1 MSGHRKTDSTCD
13 ETALLRGQSHSR
25 ESSGASNL
33 SVKFTVAPDAADTAA
48 IVEAGVPPARGGVKD
63 VPAVSIVAPG
73 SPPSGT
79 NPNTSDNRKARSL
92 ASAVSHRKKRQKL
105 RKSGKQQHTGDADV
119 ADDDDDDCSD
129 PEDVDGA
136 TAAAANSRL
145 QNGTCD
151 TTDTPPYNNNEGMLQ
166 SGEAKS
172 HNSDYGSFSTS
183 DNYRHHPDTA
193 AGAGAGTVTS
203 SSKQPVSAIVTA
215 TAAGGGAAGF
225 PSTSSKGKPGPD
237 TVDHQSAMATDQR
250 QPLLDNSPTDSSC
263 SDDDAGV
270 SSGYTRRKTRLHQR
284 PSNDRARPV
293 GIEVDDDD
301 DAIGPAPTGAGGATD
316 AEVDV
321 HIPMEPCKTL
331 LAFIFLFFAWVA
343 TTTSLALTHDRVPA
357 VAPLPDII
365 LDNVTY
371 QHWGLDASEII
382 IMVAFWIAFLTCI
395 FHKHRFVVLRR
406 VFILVGL
413 HYYYRAITMFVTVM
427 PVADTTYRCADKL
440 NSTEITPGV
449 IARRVLKLLSGF
461 GLSINGEHIYCGDYI
476 YSGHSMTLIMV
487 YLVVKAYSPKRWFLL
502 HYATFCLSFAGILF
516 LVLARGHYS
525 IDVVVAYWITTRLW
539 YIYHTMTN
547 NGTLLKDSRNSRN
560 YLRKMWWWYMFYY
573 FECNVPVTVPR
584 EYSLPLPKRVLRLGP
599 CAWLLSLC
607 GGGGGKRDEADGPAA
622 SAAAG
627 EDVETVSSE
636 VARQDRTSDV
646 ESGRRRRNS

>member
-1 MSGHRKTDSTCD
+1 
-13 ETALLRGQSHSR
+13 
-25 ESSGASNL
+25 
-33 SVKFTVAPDAADTAA
+33 
-48 IVEAGVPPARGGVKD
+48 
-63 VPAVSIVAPG
+63 
-73 SPPSGT
+73 
-79 NPNTSDNRKARSL
+79 
-92 ASAVSHRKKRQKL
+92 
-105 RKSGKQQHTGDADV
+105 
-119 ADDDDDDCSD
+119 
-129 PEDVDGA
+129 
-136 TAAAANSRL
+136 
-145 QNGTCD
+145 
-151 TTDTPPYNNNEGMLQ
+151 MLQ

-172 HNSDYGSFSTS
+172 HNSDYGSFCNTTS

-193 AGAGAGTVTS
+193 AGVGTVTS

-215 TAAGGGAAGF
+215 ASAGAGAAGY
-225 PSTSSKGKPGPD
+225 PSTSSKAKPGPD

-293 GIEVDDDD
+293 GIEVEDDEDD
-301 DAIGPAPTGAGGATD
+301 DAIGPAAVGAAAVD
-316 AEVDV
+316 ADVDV

-343 TTTSLALTHDRVPA
+343 TTTSLALTHDRVPS
-357 VAPLPDII
+357 VDPLPDII

-413 HYYYRAITMFVTVM
+413 HYYYRAVTMFVTVL

-440 NSTEITPGV
+440 NTTEITAGI
-449 IARRVLKLLSGF
+449 IAKRVLKLLSGF

-547 NGTLLKDSRNSRN
+547 NGALLKDSRNSRN
-560 YLRKMWWWYMFYY
+560 YFRKMWWWYMFYY
-573 FECNVPVTVPR
+573 FECNVPITVPR
-584 EYSLPLPKRVLRLGP
+584 EYSLPLPNRVLRLRP
-599 CAWLLSLC
+599 LAWLLSLC
-607 GGGGGKRDEADGPAA
+607 GGGSGAKRDEADGPAA
-622 SAAAG
+622 VAG
-627 EDVETVSSE
+627 EDVGTVSSE